1 MEYKVIVVSRNSYN
15 VKVTTKQDISS
26 INVNTTPTIKLG
38 QIEDVD
44 AENIQNNQVMM
55 YDQLTQKYKFVSA
68 FEVLD
73 RADGVDND
81 VIDFGS
87 Y

>member
-1 MEYKVIVVSRNSYN
+1 MEYTVNSQNLKV
-15 VKVTTKQDISS
+15 KTKQDQHIFSVT
-26 INVNTTPTIKLG
+26 VNTTPTIKLD
-38 QIEDVD
+38 QIQDVD
-44 AENIQNNQVMM
+44 ASTIQNNQVMM
-55 YDQLTQKYKFVSA
+55 YDQVTKTYKFVDPT
-68 FEVLD
+68 EVLD